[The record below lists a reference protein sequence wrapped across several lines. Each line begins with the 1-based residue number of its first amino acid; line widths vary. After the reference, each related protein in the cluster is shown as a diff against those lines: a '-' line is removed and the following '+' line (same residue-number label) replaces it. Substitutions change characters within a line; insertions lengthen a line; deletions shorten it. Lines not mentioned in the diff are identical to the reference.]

1 MGQNSH
7 WLVETYFT
15 PCMIG
20 AIAVPINFRLS
31 ESEMLDLIADC
42 PPGVLIVD
50 RHFQDRAAD
59 LMRLCPSLKHLIFA
73 DWDAP
78 ADGMPADTIHYDT
91 LLPETP
97 PVANDAFVDRASKS
111 DDTMTLVPTMLS
123 MIMDHPEFS
132 RFDFSSI
139 RCLTYGASPMP
150 VKLMERALDA
160 IPGIVFCQG
169 YGMTET
175 SPVLTVLPPADHVP
189 GNPMIGK
196 LASVGKPMIYAE
208 LRVVDEDD
216 TPVPTGQPGEVLVRG
231 PQVMNGYWNRPDDTA
246 HAMRGGFY
254 HTGDAGY
261 LDKDGYLFL
270 VGRTKEM
277 IISGGENI
285 YPIETENA
293 LSKHAAVAQCT
304 VLGLPHPHWGK
315 RCMPWLPCMM
325 AHPQT
330 KPI

>member
-1 MGQNSH
+1 
-7 WLVETYFT
+7 
-15 PCMIG
+15 
-20 AIAVPINFRLS
+20 
-31 ESEMLDLIADC
+31 
-42 PPGVLIVD
+42 
-50 RHFQDRAAD
+50 
-59 LMRLCPSLKHLIFA
+59 
-73 DWDAP
+73 
-78 ADGMPADTIHYDT
+78 
-91 LLPETP
+91 
-97 PVANDAFVDRASKS
+97 
-111 DDTMTLVPTMLS
+111 
-123 MIMDHPEFS
+123 
-132 RFDFSSI
+132 
-139 RCLTYGASPMP
+139 
-150 VKLMERALDA
+150 
-160 IPGIVFCQG
+160 
-169 YGMTET
+169 MTET

-216 TPVPTGQPGEVLVRG
+216 TPVPTGQSGEVLVRG